1 MRWFVVT
8 SLIGDRLRVFVSSTI
23 KECAAERTVVR
34 NAILSINHD
43 PILFEDVGARPHPP
57 RDVYMARLELSQIF
71 IGIYRESYG
80 WTAPDMDVS
89 GLEDEYRLASTRGM
103 DRLIYIY
110 EKPSSREPKLQ
121 ILIDE
126 AKNAGITVAR
136 YSDPVELEDR
146 VRNDLTA
153 VISSRFVDQAGVLQE
168 AANPADVLESIVP
181 NPVHRLR
188 RPDVEGDLIDKL
200 NAAGRVVV
208 TAPIGGG
215 KTILLAQM
223 SEENGWVFVDG
234 QGLSRVDMLAR
245 AANAFRNRLGRPL
258 VPFTT
263 EPAAIKELVKNW
275 NRTSRRDPRC
285 RWRVRIRWFCGK

>member
-1 MRWFVVT
+1 
-8 SLIGDRLRVFVSSTI
+8 
-23 KECAAERTVVR
+23 
-34 NAILSINHD
+34 
-43 PILFEDVGARPHPP
+43 
-57 RDVYMARLELSQIF
+57 
-71 IGIYRESYG
+71 
-80 WTAPDMDVS
+80 
-89 GLEDEYRLASTRGM
+89 M

-275 NRTSRRDPRC
+275 NELPDVTLVVDGASNPMVLWEVAAGERPLVVSSRSALDVPSIQRMDVPALTGTEIDTWVTALRGKRPDPSELARLVESKRWEPALFTVLCARRGDSSQSDTS
-285 RWRVRIRWFCGK
+285 GT